1 MARRPLL
8 PERLTY
14 VLSFVGSLLVWLGS
28 TRAAEA
34 VGLSGTLA
42 IGIGIV
48 LGVLALLVIPI
59 ALGRPLAG
67 VILFAAVGA
76 LAVVVGFVNQMDTLG
91 LGVALAIYVPAAVIL
106 VLVSRLLWRRLGV
119 TGQQPV
125 R

>member
-8 PERLTY
+8 PERMTY
-14 VLSFVGSLLVWLGS
+14 ALSFIASLLVWLGATS
-28 TRAAEA
+28 AADA
-34 VGLSGTLA
+34 VGLSDAAATGV
-42 IGIGIV
+42 GIV

-59 ALGRPLAG
+59 ALGRPSAG
-67 VILFAAVGA
+67 VILFAAVGG
-76 LAVVVGFVNQMDTLG
+76 LAVVIGFVNQMDTLG
-91 LGVALAIYVPAAVIL
+91 LGVALAIFLPAAVIL

>member
-34 VGLSGTLA
+34 LGLSGALS

-91 LGVALAIYVPAAVIL
+91 LGVALAIYLPAAVIL
-106 VLVSRLLWRRLGV
+106 VLVSRLLWRRLDI

>member
-14 VLSFVGSLLVWLGS
+14 VLSLIGSLLVWLGT

-34 VGLSGTLA
+34 VGLPDA
-42 IGIGIV
+42 VNIGMGIV
-48 LGVLALLVIPI
+48 LGVLALLLIPI

-67 VILFAAVGA
+67 VMLFAAVGG

-91 LGVALAIYVPAAVIL
+91 LGVALAIYLPAAVIL
-106 VLVSRLLWRRLGV
+106 VLVSGFLWRRLGLSA
-119 TGQQPV
+119 QQPA

>member
-34 VGLSGTLA
+34 VGLSDTLS
-42 IGIGIV
+42 IGLGVV

-59 ALGRPLAG
+59 ALGRPSAG
-67 VILFAAVGA
+67 VMLFAAVGA

-106 VLVSRLLWRRLGV
+106 VLVSRLLWRRLGI